1 MKKKVIDEKL
11 YSVVDEP
18 YQIDPLVQNTALIY
32 DNYVLPIRGTN
43 DTRPGVYGYN
53 QNAMCMIIKEPQ
65 TKEEMEEYGIDGII
79 DLDSSRSIKELSERA
94 DLVRKMEE
102 GIMTNT
108 GDAFYIPYCETDTP
122 AMRGLKEAVNSK
134 AVNIATYRPRFA
146 QPNNDIRMM
155 KKDSITLS
163 KLIEMMNVF
172 DIHGTLILNDKNGCV
187 NKMNKDIIIPLNDGG
202 I

>member
-1 MKKKVIDEKL
+1 
-11 YSVVDEP
+11 VDEP

-65 TKEEMEEYGIDGII
+65 TKEEMEEYNTDGII

-134 AVNIATYRPRFA
+134 AVNITTYRPRFA

-172 DIHGTLILNDKNGCV
+172 DIHGTLILTDKVGCV
-187 NKMNKDIIIPLNDGG
+187 NKMNREIIIPLNDGG
-202 I
+202 V

>member
-32 DNYVLPIRGTN
+32 NNHVLPIRGTN

-53 QNAMCMIIKEPQ
+53 QNAMCMMIKEPQ
-65 TKEEMEEYGIDGII
+65 TKEEMGEYNTDGII

-134 AVNIATYRPRFA
+134 AVNITTYRPRFA

-172 DIHGTLILNDKNGCV
+172 DIHGTLILTDKVGCV
-187 NKMNKDIIIPLNDGG
+187 NKMNREIIIPLNDGG
-202 I
+202 V

>member
-53 QNAMCMIIKEPQ
+53 QNTMCMIIKEPQ

-134 AVNIATYRPRFA
+134 AVNITTYRPRFA

-172 DIHGTLILNDKNGCV
+172 DIHGTLILTDKVGCV
-187 NKMNKDIIIPLNDGG
+187 NKMNREIIIPLNDGG
-202 I
+202 V

>member
-32 DNYVLPIRGTN
+32 DNYALPIRGTN

-65 TKEEMEEYGIDGII
+65 TKEEMEEYGTGGII

-134 AVNIATYRPRFA
+134 AVNITTYRPRFA

-172 DIHGTLILNDKNGCV
+172 DIHGTLILTDKVGCV
-187 NKMNKDIIIPLNDGG
+187 NKMNREIIIPLNDGG
-202 I
+202 M